1 MLNRDGPNHYV
12 RENLDLFESGFVMIT
27 KIGSLTIAFL
37 QELSSLYWL
46 ARDTAAEI
54 KDRLVATRSPFR
66 LADFFYQTHRVGV
79 GSIPMVVML
88 SVFVGLTMALLTG
101 YQLEKYG
108 MSTLVPSV
116 VGIAFTRE
124 MGPLFTGIVLAS
136 RIGAAFTAELG
147 AMIAGGEVDAL
158 EAMGI
163 GPLRYLVTPR
173 WLAIF
178 CMTPCL
184 SVAATLAGICG
195 GAFISNLLLQLGY
208 SHFFDEV
215 MSNLLVKDILSGVF
229 KSFVFGALIG
239 LISCYK
245 GLSVKGGAV
254 GVGIATTSSVVT
266 AISCVIAS
274 DSLINIFLVIL
285 FP

>member
-1 MLNRDGPNHYV
+1 VKFLGDPLR
-12 RENLDLFESGFVMIT
+12 LLESGALMIS
-27 KIGSLTIAFL
+27 KIGILTISFL

-46 ARDTAAEI
+46 AHDTFAEMM
-54 KDRLVATRSPFR
+54 DRLADRRSPFR
-66 LADFFYQTHRVGV
+66 LSDFFYQTNRVGV
-79 GSIPMVVML
+79 GSVPMVFML

-101 YQLEKYG
+101 YQLQKFG
-108 MSTLVPSV
+108 MTTLVPSV

-163 GPLRYLVTPR
+163 GPLRYLITPR

-178 CMTPCL
+178 FMTPCL

-195 GAFISNLLLQLGY
+195 GAFISNMLLQLGY
-208 SHFFDEV
+208 AHFFHEV
-215 MSNLLVKDILSGVF
+215 MSNLLVKDIVSGVF

-239 LISCYK
+239 LIACYK
-245 GLSVKGGAV
+245 GLAVKGGAV

-274 DSLINIFLVIL
+274 DSIINIFIVIF

>member
-1 MLNRDGPNHYV
+1 
-12 RENLDLFESGFVMIT
+12 MISR
-27 KIGSLTIAFL
+27 IGALTVSFL
-37 QELSSLYWL
+37 QELSSLVWL
-46 ARDTAAEI
+46 TRETASELYERLAARRT
-54 KDRLVATRSPFR
+54 PFR
-66 LADFFYQTHRVGV
+66 LEDFFFQTNRVGV
-79 GSIPMVVML
+79 GSVPMVVML

-101 YQLEKYG
+101 YQLQKYG
-108 MSTLVPSV
+108 LVTLVPSV
-116 VGIAFTRE
+116 VSIAFTRE

-147 AMIAGGEVDAL
+147 AMIAGDEIDAL

-184 SVAATLAGICG
+184 SVVATVSGICG

-208 SHFFDEV
+208 AHFFDQV
-215 MSNLLVKDILSGVF
+215 MSNLLIKDIVAGIF

-239 LISCYK
+239 LIACYK
-245 GLSVKGGAV
+245 GLAVKGGAV
-254 GVGIATTSSVVT
+254 GVGVATTSSVVT
-266 AISCVIAS
+266 AVSCVIGF
-274 DSLINIFLVIL
+274 DSLINIFLVVL

>member
-1 MLNRDGPNHYV
+1 
-12 RENLDLFESGFVMIT
+12 
-27 KIGSLTIAFL
+27 
-37 QELSSLYWL
+37 
-46 ARDTAAEI
+46 
-54 KDRLVATRSPFR
+54 
-66 LADFFYQTHRVGV
+66 
-79 GSIPMVVML
+79 VV
-88 SVFVGLTMALLTG
+88 
-101 YQLEKYG
+101 
-108 MSTLVPSV
+108 TLVPSV
-116 VGIAFTRE
+116 VGIAFVRE

-178 CMTPCL
+178 LMTPCL
-184 SVAATLAGICG
+184 AVVATLGGIFG
-195 GAFISNLLLQLGY
+195 GAFISDLLLQIGY
-208 SHFFDEV
+208 SYFYDQV
-215 MSNLLVKDILSGVF
+215 MLNILIKDVLAGIF
-229 KSFVFGALIG
+229 KSFVFGAIIG

-254 GVGIATTSSVVT
+254 GVGVATTSSVVT
-266 AISCVIAS
+266 AISCVIAF
-274 DSLINIFLVIL
+274 DSVINIFLVIL